1 MSEKNP
7 LVGILATALI
17 VSLSINAMTGIYIS
31 KLSKDIKTLKSG
43 GSVDGEEGASG
54 PIQKDIKF
62 AQFDTA
68 FYKVEDCAIEQVE
81 CATIAEKVDY
91 EFDIDA
97 DSSMDK
103 LTVEIDKKGKKG
115 VIFKING
122 SEFENGKD
130 MKGAKFYLAD
140 LNKFDNTIE
149 VVIYDEGEENNPH
162 YMIYSKSGSRMKL
175 LQDVEGPELF
185 LDEIGKVVAVPND
198 APKISPMVFGE
209 YYEFEN
215 GKLKTQKLIATR
227 IRTVEFSAE
236 GELFVD
242 ELPGKKGKSSN
253 KGNTNTNT
261 NNTNGNAKNNTN
273 TNANSNN
280 NTNSNSNSNNSNG
293 NNSSS
298 HDFEDESKSDGVTLT
313 AEDKFEIKAFT
324 DDLEVEV
331 DMKDGRHG
339 YVIHN
344 SESKK

>member
-7 LVGILATALI
+7 LVGILATALV
-17 VSLSINAMTGIYIS
+17 VSLSINAMTGVYIS

-43 GSVDGEEGASG
+43 GNTDSEQATNG

-81 CATIAEKVDY
+81 CATIAEKIDY

-103 LTVEIDKKGKKG
+103 FTVEIDKKGKKG
-115 VIFKING
+115 VIFKVNG
-122 SEFENGKD
+122 NEFNNGKE
-130 MKGAKFYLAD
+130 MRGAKFFLAD

-149 VVIYDEGEENNPH
+149 AIIYDEGEDNNPH
-162 YMIYSKSGSRMKL
+162 YLIYSKSGSKMKL
-175 LQDVEGPELF
+175 LKDVEGPELF

-215 GKLKTQKLIATR
+215 GKLNTQKLIATR

-242 ELPGKKGKSSN
+242 ELPSKKGKTSSN
-253 KGNTNTNT
+253 EKTNIN
-261 NNTNGNAKNNTN
+261 
-273 TNANSNN
+273 NN
-280 NTNSNSNSNNSNG
+280 NTNKNTDNNTSNKNSNYSN
-293 NNSSS
+293 
-298 HDFEDESKSDGVTLT
+298 DDYEDESKIGGVTLT
-313 AEDKFEIKAFT
+313 AEDKFEIKSFT

-339 YVIHN
+339 YVIHKSN
-344 SESKK
+344 